1 MDRLKIILVT
11 MTFSFLLSCAED
23 PSVSMVKSGVLDSCP
38 DKNMD
43 EMVNGFLGS
52 PKWTSGISEDGQK
65 FVNIEGRLTYAEKEV
80 DGLIQFLVNDDNN
93 SFEFSAFEI
102 NEVPQSILIANALLE
117 KMCE

>member
-1 MDRLKIILVT
+1 MKIIAI
-11 MTFSFLLSCAED
+11 LLIIVGVFGCAED
-23 PSVSMVKSGVLDSCP
+23 PSISMVKSGVLDSCP
-38 DKNMD
+38 DKNMN

-80 DGLIQFLVNDDNN
+80 DGIIQFFVNDDR
-93 SFEFSAFEI
+93 FEFSALEF
-102 NEVPQSILIANALLE
+102 NEVPQSVLIANALLV

>member
-1 MDRLKIILVT
+1 
-11 MTFSFLLSCAED
+11 MTFLFLLSCAED
-23 PSVSMVKSGVLDSCP
+23 ASVSMVKSGVLNSCP

-52 PKWTSGISEDGQK
+52 PKWSSGISEDGQK

-80 DGLIQFLVNDDNN
+80 DGLIQFLVNDDR
-93 SFEFSAFEI
+93 FEFSAFEI
-102 NEVPQSILIANALLE
+102 NEVPQSVLIANALLE

>member
-1 MDRLKIILVT
+1 MRILAILFIIVGV
-11 MTFSFLLSCAED
+11 FGCAED
-23 PSVSMVKSGVLDSCP
+23 PSVSMVKSGVLNSCP

-52 PKWTSGISEDGQK
+52 PKWSSGISEDGQK

-80 DGLIQFLVNDDNN
+80 DGLIQFLVNDDR
-93 SFEFSAFEI
+93 FEFSAFEI
-102 NEVPQSILIANALLE
+102 NEVPQSVLIANALLE

>member
-1 MDRLKIILVT
+1 MRILAILLIIVGV
-11 MTFSFLLSCAED
+11 FGCAED

-52 PKWTSGISEDGQK
+52 PKWSSGISEDGQK
-65 FVNIEGRLTYAEKEV
+65 FVNIEGRLTFAEKEV
-80 DGLIQFLVNDDNN
+80 DGLIQFLVNDDNDR
-93 SFEFSAFEI
+93 FEFSAFEI
-102 NEVPQSILIANALLE
+102 NEIPQSVLIANALLE